1 MVEYRP
7 TTITNQEQLYTSKGS
22 IKFEGEPTTNMVGK
36 DPTRDMTSPEK
47 AQQPLKQRVRNRIKE
62 EIGLKLNRQILCY
75 TNVLLECTQKTRRNS
90 NYGQTSTNLP
100 KKGTDRATIREDT
113 TSADLSITMFGYVC

>member
-1 MVEYRP
+1 
-7 TTITNQEQLYTSKGS
+7 
-22 IKFEGEPTTNMVGK
+22 MVGK

-75 TNVLLECTQKTRRNS
+75 TNVLLECTQKMRRNS
-90 NYGQTSTNLP
+90 N
-100 KKGTDRATIREDT
+100 DR
-113 TSADLSITMFGYVC
+113 